1 MLLDQQFARSDMA
14 LREMGYAALIQ
25 SLGYADA
32 LRFLVQTNP
41 GQGSYLAWQE
51 QLFGDASV
59 DEIYE
64 QARKHW
70 ERLDDDEAQQ
80 RIGRVPARNSCTAN
94 RDARPGT
101 FIERPPT

>member
-1 MLLDQQFARSDMA
+1 MALIDEQFTRSDMV

-32 LRFLVQTNP
+32 LRFLVQINP

-51 QLFGDASV
+51 QLFGESSV

-70 ERLDDDEAQQ
+70 ESLDDDEVQQ
-80 RIGRVPARNSCTAN
+80 RIT
-94 RDARPGT
+94 DAT
-101 FIERPPT
+101 